1 MKKILLPHGKL
12 KIVADLAGCTD
23 MYARYCLRGAIET
36 DLSKRVRKIALS
48 KEIGGVEV
56 K

>member
-12 KIVADLAGCTD
+12 KIVARLSECTEA
-23 MYARYCLRGAIET
+23 YARFCLRGAVET
-36 DLSKRVRKIALS
+36 ELSKRVRKIALS
-48 KEIGGVEV
+48 KEIGGVEI